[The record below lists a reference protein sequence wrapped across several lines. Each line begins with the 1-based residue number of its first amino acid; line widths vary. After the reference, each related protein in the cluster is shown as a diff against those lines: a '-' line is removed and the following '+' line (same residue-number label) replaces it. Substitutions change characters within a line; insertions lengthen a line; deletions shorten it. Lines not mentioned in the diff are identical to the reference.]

1 MGKAGRGVARR
12 AQAARQNPEH
22 GRLRPSVAQTA
33 AGVFL
38 AREPETAPAER
49 AACAACA
56 RRNHLPQRR
65 ECRGKL
71 ACAILRY
78 AFSRRRG
85 DGGEPEAARLR
96 RHRGLASDDRRKPCG
111 GARLQASS
119 EAGRA
124 MKGLLWLL
132 VLSAL
137 AVALSLAMRG
147 HGAYALFVLHPWRAE
162 ISLNLLAILLVVVV
176 AAGYFLLKVVWHAV
190 RLPSHVRAFRE
201 RRRDEK
207 GRAAAL
213 GAIQA
218 LFEGQFVRA
227 EKLASG
233 AAELGTAP
241 GLASLLAARAAQ
253 KLRQFGRRDQWLER
267 AKEGDGEWRLARLM
281 TAAELLLEERRFLE
295 ARAVL
300 RELNAGRPRHVA
312 ALLLSLRAEQ
322 GMANWDEVLR
332 LANLLEKRDAMPP
345 EALDSVRVNARVA
358 ILSRKTDREGLARH
372 WEDTPRSERLRPKIA
387 AAAARAFIELGD
399 CRKAHRIIEEALEKD
414 WDGALALL
422 YGECNDEDAFERL
435 ERGGG
440 WLHGRPGRAGLLLTL
455 GRLCVQR
462 ELWGK
467 AQSYLEASLA
477 TQPTGAAHLALARL
491 FERIGRTEEANPH
504 FRASRDLGPAQRAL
518 D

>member
-1 MGKAGRGVARR
+1 MGKAGRGFSRR
-12 AQAARQNPEH
+12 AQAARQDREH
-22 GRLRPSVAQTA
+22 GSLRPGAAQPA
-33 AGVFL
+33 AGIFP

-49 AACAACA
+49 APRASCA
-56 RRNHLPQRR
+56 RRNRLPHRR
-65 ECRGKL
+65 EARGNL
-71 ACAILRY
+71 ARAILRH
-78 AFSRRRG
+78 ALSRCRG
-85 DGGEPEAARLR
+85 DGGDAEAARVGQ
-96 RHRGLASDDRRKPCG
+96 HKGFASDDRRKSRG

-124 MKGLLWLL
+124 MRGLLWLL

-162 ISLNLLAILLVVVV
+162 ISLNLLAVLLILVF
-176 AAGYFLLKVVWHAV
+176 AAGYFLLRVVWHAL

-233 AAELGTAP
+233 AAGLGATP
-241 GLASLLAARAAQ
+241 GLASLLAARSAPGLAVVLRAPSAQ
-253 KLRQFGRRDQWLER
+253 RLRQFGRRDQWLER
-267 AKEGDGEWRLARLM
+267 AKQGDGEWRLARLM

-295 ARAVL
+295 GRGVR
-300 RELNAGRPRHVA
+300 RELSAGRPRYVA

-332 LANLLEKRDAMPP
+332 LANLLEKREAMPP

-358 ILSRKTDREGLARH
+358 ILSRKTDRESLARY
-372 WEDTPRSERLRPKIA
+372 WEGTPRSERLRPKIA

-422 YGECNDEDAFERL
+422 YGECTDDDAFERL
-435 ERGGG
+435 ER
-440 WLHGRPGRAGLLLTL
+440 
-455 GRLCVQR
+455 
-462 ELWGK
+462 
-467 AQSYLEASLA
+467 
-477 TQPTGAAHLALARL
+477 AARW
-491 FERIGRTEEANPH
+491 R
-504 FRASRDLGPAQRAL
+504 
-518 D
+518 

>member
-1 MGKAGRGVARR
+1 
-12 AQAARQNPEH
+12 
-22 GRLRPSVAQTA
+22 
-33 AGVFL
+33 
-38 AREPETAPAER
+38 
-49 AACAACA
+49 
-56 RRNHLPQRR
+56 
-65 ECRGKL
+65 
-71 ACAILRY
+71 
-78 AFSRRRG
+78 
-85 DGGEPEAARLR
+85 
-96 RHRGLASDDRRKPCG
+96 
-111 GARLQASS
+111 
-119 EAGRA
+119 

-147 HGAYALFVLHPWRAE
+147 HGGYALFVLPPWRAE
-162 ISLNLLAILLVVVV
+162 ISLNLLAVLLI
-176 AAGYFLLKVVWHAV
+176 AAFAAAYFLLRVVWHTL

-201 RRRDEK
+201 RRRDAK
-207 GRAAAL
+207 GRAAEL

-233 AAELGTAP
+233 ATKLGTAP

-253 KLRQFGRRDQWLER
+253 RLRQFGRRDQWLER

-281 TAAELLLEERRFLE
+281 TAAELLLDERRFVE

-322 GMANWDEVLR
+322 GMANWEEVLR
-332 LANLLEKRDAMPP
+332 VANLLEKRDAMPP
-345 EALDSVRVNARVA
+345 DALDSVRVNARIA
-358 ILSRKTDREGLARH
+358 ILSRKIAGRESLARH
-372 WEDTPRSERLRPKIA
+372 WEDTPRSERVRPKIA
-387 AAAARAFIELGD
+387 AAAARAFIELED
-399 CRKAHRIIEEALEKD
+399 CRKAHRIIEEALERG
-414 WDGALALL
+414 WDGELALL
-422 YGECNDEDAFERL
+422 YGECTDEDAFERL
-435 ERGGG
+435 ERAER
-440 WLHGRPGRAGLLLTL
+440 WLSERPGEAELLLTL

-477 TQPTGAAHLALARL
+477 TQPTKGAHVALARL
-491 FERIGRTEEANPH
+491 FERIGRTEEANRH
-504 FRASRDLGPAQRAL
+504 FRESAHLGAEQRAL

>member
-1 MGKAGRGVARR
+1 MGKACRGFARR
-12 AQAARQNPEH
+12 AQAARQDREH
-22 GRLRPSVAQTA
+22 GSLRPGAAKPA
-33 AGVFL
+33 AGIFP

-49 AACAACA
+49 APRASCA
-56 RRNHLPQRR
+56 RRNRLPQRR
-65 ECRGKL
+65 EARGNL
-71 ACAILRY
+71 ARAILRH
-78 AFSRRRG
+78 AFSRCRG
-85 DGGEPEAARLR
+85 DGGDAEAARVGQ
-96 RHRGLASDDRRKPCG
+96 HKGFASDDWRKSRG

-162 ISLNLLAILLVVVV
+162 ISLNLLAILLIVVL
-176 AAGYFLLKVVWHAV
+176 AAAYFLLRVVWHAL

-233 AAELGTAP
+233 AAELGATP

-253 KLRQFGRRDQWLER
+253 RLRQFGRRDQWLER

-281 TAAELLLEERRFLE
+281 TAAELLLDERRFLE

-332 LANLLEKRDAMPP
+332 VANLLEKREAMPP
-345 EALDSVRVNARVA
+345 EALDSVRVNARV
-358 ILSRKTDREGLARH
+358 
-372 WEDTPRSERLRPKIA
+372 PRSRQPP
-387 AAAARAFIELGD
+387 RA
-399 CRKAHRIIEEALEKD
+399 
-414 WDGALALL
+414 
-422 YGECNDEDAFERL
+422 
-435 ERGGG
+435 
-440 WLHGRPGRAGLLLTL
+440 PSSS
-455 GRLCVQR
+455 
-462 ELWGK
+462 WGIV
-467 AQSYLEASLA
+467 
-477 TQPTGAAHLALARL
+477 ARL
-491 FERIGRTEEANPH
+491 TGS
-504 FRASRDLGPAQRAL
+504 SRRR
-518 D
+518 